1 VRITVD
7 IGRPRWLPRLPRW
20 VWAAMV
26 GVVLAAVPGALMASH
41 QFGDVPDAQP
51 FHDEIGAIKDA
62 GITSGCGG
70 GNYCP
75 TQNVRRDAMAAFMHR
90 GFGRVAQV
98 DYVVDV
104 SADVIEPNAYPGE
117 VIAEV
122 TITVPGTGAGAT
134 QFVDVFGKFTA
145 SADDALLG
153 NNCPCDLV
161 AFIFDVD
168 DPVLS
173 LSLGSDFRLNN
184 ATKDVTTVSDRWVLP
199 ATPGPHTYALAIWN
213 DDAVST
219 TSIEVSYPVVI
230 ATTYPFGSTGGNTLS
245 AERDVPRDAARESR

>member
-1 VRITVD
+1 MRITVD

-90 GFGRVAQV
+90 GFGRAAMIFDLTGV
-98 DYVVDV
+98 D
-104 SADVIEPNAYPGE
+104 ADVIEPNAYPGE

-122 TITVPGTGAGAT
+122 TITVPGSGASAT
-134 QFVDVFGKFTA
+134 QFVEVFGKFTA
-145 SADDALLG
+145 SADDASLG
-153 NNCPCDLV
+153 NDCPCDLV
-161 AFIFDVD
+161 ASIFDVD
-168 DPVLS
+168 NADLS
-173 LSLGSDFRLNN
+173 FGSDFRLNN
-184 ATKDVTTVSDRWVLP
+184 NVRDMTTVSDSWVFP
-199 ATPGPHTYALAIWN
+199 ATPGPHTYRLVIWN
-213 DDAVST
+213 DEAVST
-219 TSIEVSYPVVI
+219 TSIEANYPVLI
-230 ATTYPFGSTGGNTLS
+230 ATTYPFGGTGGNTLA
-245 AERDVPRDAARESR
+245 AERDVPRDLDRESR